1 MSEHS
6 SNRFLTVKNLAE
18 RCQVTERTVRNWIE
32 GGDLRVHR
40 LGGAIRV
47 SPENFEDFINRA
59 ALREPKVKRREN
71 DDKSHQ

>member
-1 MSEHS
+1 MTMSEHS
-6 SNRFLTVKNLAE
+6 SNRFLTVKDVAE

-47 SPENFEDFINRA
+47 LPEDFEDFIARA
-59 ALREPKVKRREN
+59 ALRGPQVKRR
-71 DDKSHQ
+71 KK